1 MKEREKQETTPL
13 PPSSP
18 PLILRQAVMAAFMY
32 LASILLLPSTQWG
45 EDGVGGGWRGGE
57 GVLTCRR
64 VVLNSAALE
73 RQTGRGEERVTKR
86 RRGEMGGGRKNK
98 CKDGDKRRRK
108 SGVKG

>member
-1 MKEREKQETTPL
+1 MKEKEKQETTPL

-18 PLILRQAVMAAFMY
+18 PLVLRQAVMAVFMY
-32 LASILLLPSTQWG
+32 LAFSFSLPS
-45 EDGVGGGWRGGE
+45 GVRMGGRKKKKKD

-86 RRGEMGGGRKNK
+86 RRGK
-98 CKDGDKRRRK
+98 
-108 SGVKG
+108 

>member
-1 MKEREKQETTPL
+1 MKEKEKQETTPL

-18 PLILRQAVMAAFMY
+18 PLVLRQAVMAVFMY
-32 LASILLLPSTQWG
+32 LAFSFSLPS
-45 EDGVGGGWRGGE
+45 GVRMGGREKKKKKE

-86 RRGEMGGGRKNK
+86 RRGK
-98 CKDGDKRRRK
+98 
-108 SGVKG
+108 